1 LVGRITVRFPT
12 TAIVRKLKLLDVRID
27 SFDEGDITLINAFHG
42 LSLKAINDK
51 LKDAL

>member
-1 LVGRITVRFPT
+1 LVGRTTVRFPT
-12 TAIVRKLKLLDVRID
+12 TAIGRKLKSLDVRID
-27 SFDEGDITLINAFHG
+27 PFDEGHITLINAFDG